1 MAARPFRSADD
12 VRKVRGV
19 CKRTPRGPV
28 NPRASCRSDHARR
41 IMMERIFFG
50 LRRLGLNFADF
61 GAFRFFVLADFFDTG
76 MVCVC
81 YRLIL
86 AKCSAF
92 RRRNDSRFD
101 SFKFKKGCQLF
112 VCSGKS
118 RHHGPWSSQTKCRS
132 DCLNASLR

>member
-1 MAARPFRSADD
+1 MAARLFRSADD

-19 CKRTPRGPV
+19 CKRTRRGPV
-28 NPRASCRSDHARR
+28 NPRASWRSDHARS
-41 IMMERIFFG
+41 IMMECIFFG
-50 LRRLGLNFADF
+50 LRRLRLNFADF

-92 RRRNDSRFD
+92 RMRNDSRVTRSSSRKAV
-101 SFKFKKGCQLF
+101 SF
-112 VCSGKS
+112 
-118 RHHGPWSSQTKCRS
+118 SSAVANHVTMVAGILKR
-132 DCLNASLR
+132 NAVLIV